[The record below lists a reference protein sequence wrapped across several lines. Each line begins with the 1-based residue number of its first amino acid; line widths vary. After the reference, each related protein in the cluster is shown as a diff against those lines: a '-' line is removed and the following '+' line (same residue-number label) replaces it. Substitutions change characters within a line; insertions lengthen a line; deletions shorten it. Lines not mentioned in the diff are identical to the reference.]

1 MGDGCGGVCG
11 EGGCSICMDCQFLKI
26 DAGITSDAGGGEAK
40 ADLSSSRSR
49 ALLVRGE
56 AATYGIES
64 TSIYARMV
72 PTLCILTHTRTTAMR
87 SAMACDTCVKMIIET
102 TDLKIGKGLRPHPN
116 V

>member
-49 ALLVRGE
+49 APLLVRGE

-64 TSIYARMV
+64 TSIYACMAS
-72 PTLCILTHTRTTAMR
+72 TLCILTHAHYRGEECYDMGHVR
-87 SAMACDTCVKMIIET
+87 KND
-102 TDLKIGKGLRPHPN
+102 N
-116 V
+116 